1 MSIISDVRHAL
12 RTFLR
17 NPGYAIAVVLTLAL
31 GIGVNTTMFS
41 VVDAVLLRP
50 VPLNA
55 PDRVV
60 KVGPRGFLYSTFR
73 AVREESADAFSAMSA
88 YAGGGAAVSTLNG
101 TQVASVTFVDED
113 YFDVLGV
120 RPAIGRL
127 FDDREH
133 VPGAAPVAVVTEAFW
148 RLHLQA
154 DSAALGRTVRA
165 GDGEAT
171 IVGVLPRGFRGLDL
185 DISVDVF
192 MPITSAAVITP
203 QSNYLSDT
211 VVRGS
216 SPSVLNVVARLRDG
230 VDIATAEAAVRQI
243 HARHAPND
251 QTSAI
256 SLEPMTTAALP
267 VNSRQ
272 EASRFIS
279 LLAAVAGL
287 VFLVGCASLAGLML
301 ARNEHRT
308 RETAVRAALG
318 ASRWRLVQGFASEIA
333 LLGAFGVGVSML
345 VSVWLLNI
353 LSGFVLPGRVN
364 VETLE
369 IALSL
374 RAVLFALVV
383 AAIAALLSGLMPA
396 IRIARIDVIS
406 RLRSQQAGMADRTLI
421 RRVLVSAQVAMAVM
435 LVIGAGLFVR
445 SLHNA
450 LSTDVGF
457 RADRLAFATISL
469 RGAQY
474 DEDEAAR
481 FYETLVPRLNSMP
494 GVERATFGGL
504 PLVQF
509 SMSTPVVKMGAE
521 TRKLPQNINAY
532 FCGPDY
538 FRTLGVQVLS
548 GRDFDSRDTAQSEPV
563 IVVSAALA
571 RTLWPGQDAIGKE
584 LTFVP
589 MKHNARVVGVVADVK
604 YSNLRE
610 SDRHA
615 MYVPWQQNR
624 SAGLRSAGLATIVV
638 RTASRPAL
646 ILPLLRQE
654 ISRFDRSLPVATVST
669 VEETVGRLVMTQRLG
684 ASLLSW
690 FSILALTVA
699 VIGVYGLVSYAVTSR
714 AQEIGVRMA
723 LGADPAIVVR
733 QMILASAAPT
743 VVGVLIGLAGGFA
756 LSVFARP
763 FLFNVEPH
771 DPMTFVVITS
781 LVLGSTLLASYV
793 PARRAARIDPLTALR
808 TE

>member
-1 MSIISDVRHAL
+1 MSFISDVRHAV
-12 RTFLR
+12 RTLMR
-17 NPGYAIAVVLTLAL
+17 NPAYAVAVVLTLAL
-31 GIGVNTTMFS
+31 GIGVNTTVFA

-50 VPLNA
+50 VPLRD
-55 PDRVV
+55 PGRVV

-73 AVREESADAFSAMSA
+73 AVKEESATGFSAMSA
-88 YAGGGAAVSTLNG
+88 YAGGGAAVSTRTG
-101 TQVASVTFVDED
+101 TQVASVTFVDES

-120 RPAIGRL
+120 RPVLGRL

-133 VPGAAPVAVVTEAFW
+133 VPGAAPVAVVTDAFW

-154 DSAALGRTVRA
+154 DSAALGRILRA

-171 IVGVLPRGFRGLDL
+171 IVGILPRGFRGLDL
-185 DISVDVF
+185 NMSVDVF

-203 QSNYLSDT
+203 QANYLSDT
-211 VVRGS
+211 VVRGF
-216 SPSVLNVVARLRDG
+216 SPTVLNVVARLRDG
-230 VDIATAEAAVRQI
+230 VDIATAEATVRQI
-243 HARHAPND
+243 YARHVPNEPA
-251 QTSAI
+251 SAI
-256 SLEPMTTAALP
+256 SLEPMTIAALA

-301 ARNEHRT
+301 ARNEDRT
-308 RETAVRAALG
+308 RETAVRVALG
-318 ASRWRLVQGFASEIA
+318 ASRWRLVRGFAAEIA
-333 LLGAFGVGVSML
+333 LLGAFGLGVSIL
-345 VSVWLLNI
+345 VSVWLLEI

-374 RAVLFALVV
+374 RAILFALVV

-396 IRIARIDVIS
+396 IRMSRIDVIS
-406 RLRSQQAGMADRTLI
+406 RLRSQQAGMADRTRT
-421 RRVLVSAQVAMAVM
+421 RRMLVSAQVAMAVM

-469 RGAQY
+469 GGAQY
-474 DEDEAAR
+474 DEDETAR
-481 FYETLVPRLNSMP
+481 LYESLVTRLNSMP
-494 GVERATFGGL
+494 GVERATFGPL
-504 PLVQF
+504 PLAAF
-509 SMSTPVVKMGAE
+509 SMSTPVVKTGAQ
-521 TRKLPQNINAY
+521 TRQLPQNINAY

-538 FRTLGVQVLS
+538 FRTLGVQVLR
-548 GRDFDSRDTAQSEPV
+548 GRDFDSRDTPQSEPV

-571 RTLWPGQDAIGKE
+571 RTLWPGQDAIGKK

-589 MKHNARVVGVVADVK
+589 MKHNARVVGVVADLK
-604 YSNLRE
+604 YSDLRE
-610 SDRHA
+610 SGRHA

-624 SAGLRSAGLATIVV
+624 RMPGSATIVV

-654 ISRFDRSLPVATVST
+654 VSRFDRSLPVATIST

-690 FSILALTVA
+690 FSILALTIA
-699 VIGVYGLVSYAVTSR
+699 VIGVYGLVSYAVTRR
-714 AQEIGVRMA
+714 AQEIGIRMA

-743 VVGVLIGLAGGFA
+743 VIGVLIGLAGGFA

-771 DPMTFVVITS
+771 DPMTFVVITL
-781 LVLGSTLLASYV
+781 LVLSSTFLASYV